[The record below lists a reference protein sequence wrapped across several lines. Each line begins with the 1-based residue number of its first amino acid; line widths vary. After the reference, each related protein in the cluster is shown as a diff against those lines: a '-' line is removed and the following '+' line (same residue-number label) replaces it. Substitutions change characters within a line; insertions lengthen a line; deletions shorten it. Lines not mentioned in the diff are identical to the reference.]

1 MKNQYPTDFQIMI
14 QDLLQED
21 APTFWGSYEDDPP
34 FTGLRINTQKDNHD
48 VMLARLPGQFQPL
61 PWIDH
66 GYQIIQSSELG
77 KHIFHAAGL
86 YYLQEPSAM
95 VPVIILDPQPGE
107 KILDLCAAPGGKT
120 TQILSEMKNQ
130 GWLLANDPNP
140 KRVQALKRNM
150 ERWGSRNSGV
160 TNETPARLA
169 EHFGPIFDR
178 VLIDAPC
185 SGEGTF
191 RSNPGS
197 IKKWSTRF
205 RDRCSL
211 IQEDILWQGAKLV
224 RPGGVLVYST
234 CTFNQHENEGSIKRF
249 LDKNPEFYLEQIPVL
264 DGFSKGFSFSDN
276 NLHDFSKTIRIWPHQ
291 APGEGHFIALLRRKG
306 NNHEA
311 IIFHSDSGQELEARQ
326 RIIYQDFYYS
336 TIKLNSNTED
346 IHPESLL
353 LKMYGNQLYLVLP
366 GAPPLEGLRVE
377 HWGWWIGTIQNDLFL
392 PSPALATGL
401 IGEDSQKVLEFSIG
415 DQDLDLYQRGSP
427 IKSDLEVDGSGNW
440 ILVTVEGYPLGW
452 GKIIKGKIKSYLPTW
467 LRTY

>member
-1 MKNQYPTDFQIMI
+1 VKIQYPADFQLII

-21 APTFWGSYEDDPP
+21 APNFWGSYEDDPP
-34 FTGLRINTQKDNHD
+34 FTGIRYNTQKDIPEA
-48 VMLARLPGQFQPL
+48 MLAPLPGQFQPL

-160 TNETPARLA
+160 TNETPARLV
-169 EHFGPIFDR
+169 EHFGAIFDR

-197 IKKWSTRF
+197 INKWSARF
-205 RDRCSL
+205 RDRCAL
-211 IQEDILWQGAKLV
+211 IQDDILWQGAQLV

-249 LDKNPEFYLEQIPVL
+249 LDKNPEFCLEQIPDL
-264 DGFSKGFSFSDN
+264 EGFSRGVSFSDN

-291 APGEGHFIALLRRKG
+291 APGEGHYIALMRRKG
-306 NNHEA
+306 KDNDE
-311 IIFHSDSGQELEARQ
+311 IKVSSSTGQKLEDGQ
-326 RIIYQDFYYS
+326 RIIYQDFFNS
-336 TIKLNSNTED
+336 TIELNPDTED
-346 IHPESLL
+346 LLPENPLL
-353 LKMYGNQLYLVLP
+353 RLYGNQLYLIP
-366 GAPPLEGLRVE
+366 IGTPPMEGLRVE
-377 HWGWWIGTIQNDLFL
+377 HWGWWIGTIKNDLFL
-392 PSPALATGL
+392 PSPALASGL
-401 IGEDSQKVLEFSIG
+401 TGEDSQKVLEFSIG
-415 DQDLDLYQRGSP
+415 DQNLKLYQRGSP
-427 IKSDLEVDGSGNW
+427 IKSNLEVDGSGEW

-452 GKIIKGKIKSYLPTW
+452 GKKIKGRIKSYLPTW

>member
-1 MKNQYPTDFQIMI
+1 MKIQYPTDFQLII

-21 APTFWGSYEDDPP
+21 APDFWDSYESDPP
-34 FTGLRINTQKDNHD
+34 FTGLRINTQKDRPEGI
-48 VMLARLPGQFQPL
+48 LSPLPGQFQPL
-61 PWIDH
+61 PWIEH

-160 TNETPARLA
+160 TNETPARLV
-169 EHFGPIFDR
+169 EHFGAIFDR

-197 IKKWSTRF
+197 IKRWSTGF
-205 RDRCSL
+205 RDRCGL
-211 IQEDILWQGAKLV
+211 IQNDILWQGAKLV

-249 LDKNPEFYLEQIPVL
+249 LDKNPEFYLEHIPDL
-264 DGFSKGFSFSDN
+264 DGINRGFSLSDN
-276 NLHDFSKTIRIWPHQ
+276 NQYDFSKTIRIWPHQ
-291 APGEGHFIALLRRKG
+291 APGEGHFIALMRRTG
-306 NNHEA
+306 NHNEEVRVR
-311 IIFHSDSGQELEARQ
+311 SGTGQELEDWQ
-326 RIIYQDFYYS
+326 RTIYQDFFNS
-336 TIKLNSNTED
+336 TIKLNPNTED
-346 IHPESLL
+346 IHPESPL
-353 LKMYGNQLYLVLP
+353 LKLYGNQLYLILSDT
-366 GAPPLEGLRVE
+366 PPLEGLRVE
-377 HWGWWIGTIQNDLFL
+377 HWGWWIGTIKNDSFL
-392 PSPALATGL
+392 PSPALATSL
-401 IGEDSQKVLEFSIG
+401 TGEDSQIVLEFSLG
-415 DQDLDLYQRGSP
+415 DQGLGQYQRGSP
-427 IKSDLEVDGSGNW
+427 IKTSLEVDGSSEW
-440 ILVTVEGYPLGW
+440 ILITVDGYSLGW
-452 GKIIKGKIKSYLPTW
+452 GKIIKGRIKSYLPTW